1 MKKTPRK
8 TSNINDS
15 NPMELD
21 MFRLQVV
28 DDYISLQTLVSIE
41 ELVQIATSIGGAN
54 VATTNLVASVL
65 PNGVKDDGGD
75 NEVH

>member
-1 MKKTPRK
+1 MKKTLRK

-41 ELVQIATSIGGAN
+41 
-54 VATTNLVASVL
+54 
-65 PNGVKDDGGD
+65 D
-75 NEVH
+75 

>member
-1 MKKTPRK
+1 MIQT
-8 TSNINDS
+8 D
-15 NPMELD
+15 PMELD

-28 DDYISLQTLVSIE
+28 DDYISLQALVSIK
-41 ELVQIATSIGGAN
+41 ELVQIATTIGGAN
-54 VATTNLVASVL
+54 VATTNLVAGVL

>member
-1 MKKTPRK
+1 MIQT
-8 TSNINDS
+8 D
-15 NPMELD
+15 PMELD

-28 DDYISLQTLVSIE
+28 DDYISLQALISIE
-41 ELVQIATSIGGAN
+41 ELVQIATTIGGAN
-54 VATTNLVASVL
+54 VATTNLVVGVL

>member
-1 MKKTPRK
+1 MIQT
-8 TSNINDS
+8 D
-15 NPMELD
+15 PMELD

-28 DDYISLQTLVSIE
+28 DDYISLQALVSIE
-41 ELVQIATSIGGAN
+41 ELVQIATTIGGAN
-54 VATTNLVASVL
+54 VATTNLVVGVL